1 MTCDRQKL
9 GMTLTYTLAIL
20 MFSILIICI
29 GYSITDDPVIA
40 CRYDKKKNKIGDYTV
55 DRQSVSIDNNIISC
69 KIINYYSNYF
79 IIKVEDYI
87 NNTFKFV
94 DYVVDKNV
102 IKPNL
107 KNYIYNPIQLTTSS
121 QNKYPYFISDMD
133 SNKFMENKYD
143 YVYFQSKIN
152 IKNYV
157 NIYTLDDSSP
167 YISNNTK
174 VRIEFIYNS
183 ILTIDIEDNVIGIKG
198 TVNNETNNQ
207 TIIIYKIKSNKIGTD
222 QSLSN
227 EELNSRESIYLDD
240 KVCMA
245 FIVDDVK
252 YFLYLNGNN
261 ILSAEKY
268 FNYDKRFI
276 FKIL

>member
-1 MTCDRQKL
+1 
-9 GMTLTYTLAIL
+9 

-133 SNKFMENKYD
+133 SNKFMEKNN

-207 TIIIYKIKSNKIGTD
+207 TIIIYKNPLMEFSLKCMVLKIKQTILFYKFI
-222 QSLSN
+222 SN
-227 EELNSRESIYLDD
+227 EIHKCLFQIIYKTYLSFNQLTIH
-240 KVCMA
+240 C
-245 FIVDDVK
+245 INQ
-252 YFLYLNGNN
+252 LNGYYVCCCNPF
-261 ILSAEKY
+261 L
-268 FNYDKRFI
+268 
-276 FKIL
+276 